1 MKITKIIGLLILIW
15 IGYLVYTW
23 IFSVKEIKR
32 VCNEIQPGQSKQ
44 EVVAIIEAGKY
55 LRYTESSEKENS
67 RQLLIVFSSESQ
79 GRSTCFIEYDGNVII
94 KSEYMLD

>member
-15 IGYLVYTW
+15 VGYLVYGW

-44 EVVAIIEAGKY
+44 EVVAIIEAGEY
-55 LRYTESSEKENS
+55 LRYFESNDTENS
-67 RQLLIVFSSESQ
+67 TKQLIVYSSESNA
-79 GRSTCFIEYDGNVII
+79 RSICFIEHDGNVII
-94 KSEYMLD
+94 NSKYRQD

>member
-1 MKITKIIGLLILIW
+1 MKITKLIGLLILIW

-44 EVVAIIEAGKY
+44 EVAAIVEAGKY
-55 LRYTESSEKENS
+55 LRYVESSEKENS
-67 RQLLIVFSSESQ
+67 RQHLIIFSSESH
-79 GRSTCFIEYDGNVII
+79 GRSTCFIEHDGSVII
-94 KSEYMLD
+94 KSEYRQD